1 MMPTLSEISHAV
13 YGAYRLAH
21 LDRSG
26 LAFFDPTVE
35 GCRRS
40 FAAALIVYPI
50 FLLLLPIGATDEQ
63 WRSGFGCLVLS
74 QSIAYVA
81 DWAALPLV
89 VLGVAHRVGREAEAI
104 GFITVNNWSQVLQA
118 AFLLMTTGVAGSGL
132 LPPAAAMTVMLV
144 AQIAV
149 LVYQWFIARFAFN
162 AAGIVATAIVLLA
175 SVLDAVFVNVA
186 LHIC

>member
-1 MMPTLSEISHAV
+1 MMPTLSEVSHAL
-13 YGAYRLAH
+13 YGAFRLAH

-26 LAFFDPTVE
+26 LAFFDPTAE

-50 FLLLLPIGATDEQ
+50 FLLMLPIGATDEQ

-81 DWAALPLV
+81 DWAALPLIV
-89 VLGVAHRVGREAEAI
+89 ISVARRVGREAEAI
-104 GFITVNNWSQVLQA
+104 GFVTVYNWSQVLQA
-118 AFLLMTTGVAGSGL
+118 VFLLATTGIAGSGM
-132 LPPAAAMTVMLV
+132 LPPAATMTLMLA

-149 LVYQWFIARFAFN
+149 LAYQWFIARTAFN
-162 AAGIVATAIVLLA
+162 AAGFAATAIVLLA
-175 SVLDAVFVNVA
+175 SVLNVVFVNVA
-186 LHIC
+186 LRVC